1 MCVLF
6 AALFQLEPSPF
17 AFRTFFPPK
26 ENHNVG
32 LLRFDDDHDPICYRF
47 AQVQIFGG
55 KSNVFKSLQDGF
67 NYLNLRS
74 FNQDPLENLF
84 SSICQHG
91 AANTNPTSLPT
102 AALKT
107 VVVNSLA
114 SPKGVDRN

>member
-1 MCVLF
+1 LDF
-6 AALFQLEPSPF
+6 WTKLLTELNNWKLIDLETDADLSNRYSF
-17 AFRTFFPPK
+17 VRGWQTTI
-26 ENHNVG
+26 
-32 LLRFDDDHDPICYRF
+32 RSI
-47 AQVQIFGG
+47 IFLWD
-55 KSNVFKSLQDGF
+55 SLKDVDGF
-67 NYLNLRS
+67 DYLNLRS